1 MFKKIAP
8 GFLNRID
15 TYLLT
20 NYPIVWISK
29 IHYVVWFGLLLYL
42 ISTLIGCFVP
52 IDLTSR
58 ADSGLWFLLLSVLSF
73 ILSWFW
79 GYRYL
84 IFNKEK
90 NFGNLK
96 FGDEYKN
103 FFLVFL
109 CVTIFAW
116 FASPFVISYNAKIA
130 HMFTDDEIIQDV
142 NTLNETEPYVV
153 TNYYSYENSYDTT
166 KKQTF
171 FNVNKIYA
179 YNNYTPYQYLND
191 TLIFPKLV
199 SSFRIRT
206 NYKPIADISIVRV
219 KIARHVS
226 ICEKYGIHPNLD
238 IDEMAAK
245 YIKAQKTGWIS
256 IDELSLGNDYHK
268 EEMRTA
274 FNNLFEAKFGKLF
287 IWDKDFLWGMFY
299 AIFSLTLMLILFK
312 LNSWQQ
318 YLMTA
323 ITMALYPLLAFII
336 SQIFFRSSNSEHCFQ
351 WFVFLLFVTSIVSLF
366 ITGTQQRSFKPF
378 FNILNQIFFLL
389 VVYMPMMIVYYLR
402 RYTSVFHD
410 FYSYNYSSPA
420 VQSVANINGQQVT
433 VYDYRYYL
441 DQYLYTYWQEE
452 YDLWFTICK
461 WTPIILFFICLPF
474 MKKLF
479 VKQLALPRRT

>member
-29 IHYVVWFGLLLYL
+29 IHYVLWFGLLLYI

-96 FGDEYKN
+96 VGDEYKN
-103 FFLVFL
+103 FFLVFS
-109 CVTIFAW
+109 CVAIFAW
-116 FASPFVISYNAKIA
+116 FASPFVISYNTKMA
-130 HMFTDDEIIQDV
+130 HMFTDEEIMKDV
-142 NTLNETEPYVV
+142 NTLNEIEPFVV

-179 YNNYTPYQYLND
+179 FNNYTPYQYLND
-191 TLIFPKLV
+191 TLTFPSML
-199 SSFRIRT
+199 SSFKIRT
-206 NYKPIADISIVRV
+206 GYQPLSDLSIVKV

-226 ICEKYGIHPNLD
+226 ICEKYGVNPNFD

-299 AIFSLTLMLILFK
+299 AIFSLTLLLVLFK
-312 LNSWQQ
+312 LNYWQQ
-318 YLMTA
+318 FLIMG
-323 ITMALYPLLAFII
+323 IVCALYPLIAFIL
-336 SQIFFRSSNSEHCFQ
+336 SQIFFKSSSSEHSFQ
-351 WFVFLLFVTSIVSLF
+351 WFVFLLFVTTIVSLF
-366 ITGTQQRSFKPF
+366 ISAKQEKTFKPF
-378 FNILNQIFFLL
+378 FNILNQLFFLL
-389 VVYMPMMIVYYLR
+389 VIYMPMMVVHYLR
-402 RYTSVFHD
+402 RYTDIFHD
-410 FYSYNYSSPA
+410 HFSYNYA
-420 VQSVANINGQQVT
+420 YAAAKTEVNMYGKKIEI
-433 VYDYRYYL
+433 YDYTYYL
-441 DQYLYTYWQEE
+441 DQYLYSYWQEE
-452 YDLWFTICK
+452 YDLWFMICK
-461 WTPIILFFICLPF
+461 WVPIILFFLCLPL

>member
-29 IHYVVWFGLLLYL
+29 IHYVLWYGLLLYL

-103 FFLVFL
+103 FFLVFF

-116 FASPFVISYNAKIA
+116 FASPFVISYNTKMA
-130 HMFTDDEIIQDV
+130 HLFTDEEIMQDV
-142 NTLNETEPYVV
+142 NTLNEIEPYVV

-171 FNVNKIYA
+171 FNVNKIYS

-191 TLIFPKLV
+191 TLQFPKLV
-199 SSFRIRT
+199 SSFQIRT
-206 NYKPIADISIVRV
+206 NYKPISDLNVV
-219 KIARHVS
+219 KEKIGRHVS
-226 ICEKYGIHPNLD
+226 ICEKYGVYPGFDVN
-238 IDEMAAK
+238 EMAAR

-256 IDELSLGNDYHK
+256 IDEMSLGNDYHK

-299 AIFSLTLMLILFK
+299 AIFSLTLLLVLFK
-312 LNSWQQ
+312 LNYWQQ
-318 YLMTA
+318 FLIMG
-323 ITMALYPLLAFII
+323 IVCALYPLIAFIL
-336 SQIFFRSSNSEHCFQ
+336 SQIFFKSSSSEHSFQ
-351 WFVFLLFVTSIVSLF
+351 WFVFLLFITTIASLF
-366 ITGTQQRSFKPF
+366 ISAKQEKTFKPF
-378 FNILNQIFFLL
+378 FNILNQLFFLL
-389 VVYMPMMIVYYLR
+389 VIYMPMMVVHYLR
-402 RYTSVFHD
+402 RYTNIFHD
-410 FYSYNYSSPA
+410 HFSYNYA
-420 VQSVANINGQQVT
+420 YAAAKTEVNMYGKKIEI
-433 VYDYRYYL
+433 YDYTYYL
-441 DQYLYTYWQEE
+441 DQYLYSYWQQQ
-452 YDLWFTICK
+452 YDLWFTLAK
-461 WTPIILFFICLPF
+461 WVPILLFFLCLPF